1 MENKLH
7 DKDTKE
13 SVVNADIIRKNAD
26 NITDEGV
33 KQPRNRIKSNKNVGT
48 ATEVNQI
55 DNSVAVSSSN
65 IAPLIGDTI
74 PESNTLAATN
84 DTDVTGNNIS
94 RKNKRRKSRK
104 EAVVPTSSTAV
115 LATDTTTVS
124 ASEPLSNTPPASKP
138 EVSVTT
144 SVTDVAGDGIVINET
159 KRHKNKRN
167 KKNKAATVATDN
179 TAVSVTAPLSNT
191 PPASKPE
198 VSVITSVTDVAGD
211 GVVINETKRHKN
223 KRNKKNK
230 AATVATDNT
239 AVSATALLTSD
250 AVSNR
255 KDGIKTNNTSLSAN
269 NKENAQ
275 PLHLING
282 SRVITK
288 K

>member
-1 MENKLH
+1 MENKSH
-7 DKDTKE
+7 NKDTKE
-13 SVVNADIIRKNAD
+13 MVVNVDVNNII
-26 NITDEGV
+26 DEGV

-48 ATEVNQI
+48 ATDVNQI

-94 RKNKRRKSRK
+94 TKNKRRKSRK

-115 LATDTTTVS
+115 LATDNTTVS
-124 ASEPLSNTPPASKP
+124 ATAPLSNIPPASKP
-138 EVSVTT
+138 EISVTT

-159 KRHKNKRN
+159 KRQKNKRN

-179 TAVSVTAPLSNT
+179 TT
-191 PPASKPE
+191 
-198 VSVITSVTDVAGD
+198 
-211 GVVINETKRHKN
+211 
-223 KRNKKNK
+223 
-230 AATVATDNT
+230 
-239 AVSATALLTSD
+239 VSATAPLTSD

-255 KDGIKTNNTSLSAN
+255 KDGIKTNTTSLSAN

-275 PLHLING
+275 PLLHLING

>member
-1 MENKLH
+1 MENKSH
-7 DKDTKE
+7 NKDTKE
-13 SVVNADIIRKNAD
+13 MVVNVDVIRKNAD

-65 IAPLIGDTI
+65 IAPLSGDTI
-74 PESNTLAATN
+74 PESNTLAASN

-115 LATDTTTVS
+115 LATDTTAVS
-124 ASEPLSNTPPASKP
+124 ASEPLSNIPPASKP

-159 KRHKNKRN
+159 KRQKNKRN
-167 KKNKAATVATDN
+167 KKKKAGTVATD
-179 TAVSVTAPLSNT
+179 T
-191 PPASKPE
+191 
-198 VSVITSVTDVAGD
+198 
-211 GVVINETKRHKN
+211 
-223 KRNKKNK
+223 
-230 AATVATDNT
+230 T

-255 KDGIKTNNTSLSAN
+255 KDGIKTNNTSLTAN